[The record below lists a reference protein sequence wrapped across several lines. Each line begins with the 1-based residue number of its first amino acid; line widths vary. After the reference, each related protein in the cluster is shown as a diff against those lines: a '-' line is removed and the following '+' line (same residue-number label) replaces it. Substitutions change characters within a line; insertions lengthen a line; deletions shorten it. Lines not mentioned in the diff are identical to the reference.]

1 MPELPEVECVVRA
14 LGSCLPNLKIMDV
27 GFFYDRM
34 LQQGMDRAEFVQ
46 RLQGREIREI
56 KRRGKYILIY
66 LSGDLILEVHLRMTG
81 RFLFTTQPVPAA
93 RYTGA
98 VFYFEGGSALHFQDI
113 RKFGTFRLWE
123 KDTLTRSPAYKLG
136 PDPLSSAFRFPLFAR
151 LLERKQKVRIKP
163 FLLNQQN
170 LAGLG
175 NIYTDEALYRA
186 RIHPART
193 AGSLAATEKKRLF
206 KAVKSVLQ
214 ESIARGGTT
223 FSDFR
228 DLQGEVG
235 HFQEQLKVYRREK
248 HKCLH
253 CGTPI
258 ARTVMVG
265 RGTYYCPSCQ
275 QPPDPVTS

>member
-14 LGSCLPNLKIMDV
+14 LGNCLPNLKITDV
-27 GFFYDRM
+27 EFFYDRM
-34 LQQGMDRAEFVQ
+34 LQQDMDRAQFAR

-81 RFLFTTQPVPAA
+81 RFLFTPQPVPAA

-98 VFYFEGGSALHFQDI
+98 VFYFEGGCALHFQDM
-113 RKFGTFRLWE
+113 RKFGTFRLWQ

-136 PDPLSSAFRFPLFAR
+136 PDPLSHAFSFSFFTR
-151 LLERKQKVRIKP
+151 LLERKKKVRIKP
-163 FLLNQQN
+163 LLLNQQN

-175 NIYTDEALYRA
+175 NIYADESLYRA

-193 AGSLAATEKKRLF
+193 AGSLTPAEKKRLF
-206 KAVKSVLQ
+206 KAINTVLG
-214 ESIARGGTT
+214 ESITRGGTT

-228 DLQGEVG
+228 DLQGEEG
-235 HFQEQLKVYRREK
+235 HFQEQLRVYRREK
-248 HKCLH
+248 QECLH
-253 CGTPI
+253 CSTPI
-258 ARTVMVG
+258 ARMVIIG

-275 QPPDPVTS
+275 PPP

>member
-14 LGSCLPNLKIMDV
+14 LSNCLPNLKITDV
-27 GFFYDRM
+27 EFLYDRM
-34 LQQGMDRAEFVQ
+34 LQQDMGRVEFVE
-46 RLQGREIREI
+46 RLQGREIRKI

-66 LSGDLILEVHLRMTG
+66 FSGGLILEVHLRMTG
-81 RFLFTTQPVPAA
+81 RFLFTPQPAPAA

-98 VFYFEGGSALHFQDI
+98 VFYFDGGSALHFQDM

-123 KDTLTRSPAYKLG
+123 KNTLTQSPAYKLG
-136 PDPLSSAFRFPLFAR
+136 PDPLSGEFSFPFFTR
-151 LLERKQKVRIKP
+151 LLERKKKVRIKP
-163 FLLNQQN
+163 LLLNQQN

-175 NIYTDEALYRA
+175 NIYADESLYRA
-186 RIHPART
+186 RIHPTRT
-193 AGSLAATEKKRLF
+193 AGSLTTVEKKRLF
-206 KAVKSVLQ
+206 KAINTVLQ

-248 HKCLH
+248 QKCLH
-253 CGTPI
+253 CSTPI
-258 ARTVMVG
+258 ARTVIVG

-275 QPPDPVTS
+275 PLPPVTS